1 MLHLKIIGILLILLG
16 LMHLAFPKYFRWKQ
30 ELGSLSLINRQMMV
44 IHTFFVALVVFLMG
58 LLCLLNPDDLENTAL
73 GKSVSLG
80 LAIFWIFRLLI
91 QFFGYSPL
99 LWKGR
104 RFETSVHIIF
114 SIFWI
119 YVSSVFLI
127 ISFG

>member
-73 GKSVSLG
+73 G
-80 LAIFWIFRLLI
+80 
-91 QFFGYSPL
+91 
-99 LWKGR
+99 
-104 RFETSVHIIF
+104 
-114 SIFWI
+114 
-119 YVSSVFLI
+119 
-127 ISFG
+127 